1 MKHDSLFG
9 DAIFFLEEIN
19 IKIGTYDGKT
29 GTEGGASLKQ
39 R

>member
-1 MKHDSLFG
+1 MITCLVILF
-9 DAIFFLEEIN
+9 FFFKEMN

>member
-19 IKIGTYDGKT
+19 IKIETYDGKT